1 MDQVTSVL
9 LVALLVLSCPC
20 AVLSASLSSE
30 LYTRSADAGDM
41 DDNTADEERIP
52 APFGPYP
59 LLKGV
64 SQRGIARFALPCAT
78 RQLIPP
84 PLAAF

>member
-1 MDQVTSVL
+1 MGQVTYVL

-20 AVLSASLSSE
+20 AVLSESLSCE
-30 LYTRSADAGDM
+30 LYPRSADAGDM
-41 DDNTADEERIP
+41 DDNTANEEQLP
-52 APFGPYP
+52 APSGSY
-59 LLKGV
+59 LLLTGV
-64 SQRGIARFALPCAT
+64 SQHGIARFALPCAT